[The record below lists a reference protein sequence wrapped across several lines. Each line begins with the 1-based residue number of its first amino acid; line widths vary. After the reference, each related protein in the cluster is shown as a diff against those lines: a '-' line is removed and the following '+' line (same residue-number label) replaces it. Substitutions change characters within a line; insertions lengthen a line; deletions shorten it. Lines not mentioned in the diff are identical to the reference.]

1 MWKRKFGQASN
12 RRASANISMAISG
25 KVSTGRLNKWRDN
38 LASAKM
44 FIDTKERMP
53 NQIADDV
60 EERCLRI
67 WIAHNTSY
75 EKGTNSEREQLMRRE
90 IPLAFADNSC
100 PDQYIKWCDN
110 LASAKMFID
119 TKERMP
125 NKIAGDVEERRL
137 RTWIANK
144 KIQRKRNQQRT
155 RTVDEEGNSARLCH
169 PTAFAT
175 AD

>member
-110 LASAKMFID
+110 LASAKIFID

-125 NKIAGDVEERRL
+125 NKIAGDVEERCL
-137 RTWIANK
+137 RTWIANNK
-144 KIQRKRNQQRT
+144 FSEKGT
-155 RTVDEEGNSARLCH
+155 NSEREQLMRREI
-169 PTAFAT
+169 PLAFANQ
-175 AD
+175 